1 MDEKR
6 GRPCWLDEWQWSCL
20 WLSDMTDAIHSV
32 VFPARTPEGS
42 AAPRERKWL
51 NLCLRHQY
59 RTVAVLYDFIDST
72 GLFDW
77 RK

>member
-42 AAPRERKWL
+42 
-51 NLCLRHQY
+51 H
-59 RTVAVLYDFIDST
+59 AVETISGT
-72 GLFDW
+72 PKG
-77 RK
+77 